1 MSAFE
6 NWVWMV
12 SLIQI
17 DWLWMLFAMEYLF
30 ATYYSKRIRRGKVV
44 YYNCININLKLAI
57 DCHQR
62 QFCAYV
68 IAHVKHFMSCIFM
81 SCIFMFRYSK
91 WLQFRRIS
99 PPSQNKRSDHQWT
112 DSETKILFY
121 LQDFPPTSCL
131 TLQPL

>member
-1 MSAFE
+1 MSLSAFE

-17 DWLWMLFAMEYLF
+17 DLLWMLVAMKCLF
-30 ATYYSKRIRRGKVV
+30 AAYYSRIRRGKFV
-44 YYNCININLKLAI
+44 YFKCENTNLKFVI
-57 DCHQR
+57 EFHR
-62 QFCAYV
+62 GQFCAY
-68 IAHVKHFMSCIFM
+68 IMAHMQHFMSCIFM
-81 SCIFMFRYSK
+81 LRYSK

-99 PPSQNKRSDHQWT
+99 SPSQNKRSDHQWT